1 MHSVS
6 KKGAGVVVKAV
17 LPEMRANGRLTKNVG
32 LRRAVLNG
40 LADDNCL
47 EVRVETPNE
56 YISQPSVAQ

>member
-17 LPEMRANGRLTKNVG
+17 LPECEPTAGFPKMSDSGEQR
-32 LRRAVLNG
+32 LNG

-56 YISQPSVAQ
+56 YISQPSIAQ